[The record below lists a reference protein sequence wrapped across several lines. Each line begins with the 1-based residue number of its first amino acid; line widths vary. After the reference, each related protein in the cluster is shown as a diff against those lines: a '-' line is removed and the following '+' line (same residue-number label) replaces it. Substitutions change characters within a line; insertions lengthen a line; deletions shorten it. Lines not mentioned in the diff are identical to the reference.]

1 MQVAISPHLEAI
13 TNVKSS
19 VFAPALPS
27 KVERLAWM
35 LPAFKT
41 RYAALGSIFIS
52 RPTSNTRKIQFRITG
67 AVSARPRRAS
77 ANHEPPNPS
86 EETAEERPGIKLD
99 ICGAQIHPPTT
110 RKPPRKAAT
119 GTRMRLKIS
128 PITFQNPVA

>member
-35 LPAFKT
+35 LPAFKM
-41 RYAALGSIFIS
+41 RYAALGSIFSS

-67 AVSARPRRAS
+67 AVSAPPRRAS
-77 ANHEPPNPS
+77 ANHEPTS
-86 EETAEERPGIKLD
+86 EETAEERPGIQLD
-99 ICGAQIHPPTT
+99 ICGGQIHPPTT
-110 RKPPRKAAT
+110 
-119 GTRMRLKIS
+119 
-128 PITFQNPVA
+128 